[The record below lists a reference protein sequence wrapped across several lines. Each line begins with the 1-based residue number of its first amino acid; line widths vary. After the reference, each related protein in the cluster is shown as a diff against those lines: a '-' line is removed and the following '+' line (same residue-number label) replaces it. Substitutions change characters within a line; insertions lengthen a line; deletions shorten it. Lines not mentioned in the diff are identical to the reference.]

1 MVGSVFFNFFEGVE
15 IIVIIIGLYI
25 RGFFFLKVSLE
36 LVYLIDI
43 KCCGGYIDL
52 IIYELGVWCVRIIVF

>member
-25 RGFFFLKVSLE
+25 RGFFFK
-36 LVYLIDI
+36 
-43 KCCGGYIDL
+43 K
-52 IIYELGVWCVRIIVF
+52 

>member
-25 RGFFFLKVSLE
+25 RGFFLKVSLE

-52 IIYELGVWCVRIIVF
+52 IIYELGV

>member
-25 RGFFFLKVSLE
+25 RGFFFKS
-36 LVYLIDI
+36 
-43 KCCGGYIDL
+43 KF
-52 IIYELGVWCVRIIVF
+52 RISIFNRY